1 MVSMRTFQ
9 NLYCKK
15 LFACLVSLSLVSS
28 VTAQLRVESR
38 RGVER
43 PVPMAI
49 VPFSWEGLGS
59 VSPFNVSGLVTED
72 LGQSGRFAPM
82 DVRDMVSLPSLP
94 EDVRFQDW
102 QIVEVDYLVIGRVI
116 EDTFD
121 AYTIVFQLYDVLRGE
136 PIVGYRL
143 TASGAELRTASHRI
157 SDMIYEELTG
167 LPGVFGTS
175 IAYVSEQQENNETRF
190 RLIVSDADGANPIV
204 VADSPE
210 PLMSPAWS
218 PDGRRIA
225 YVSFEG
231 AQSSIY
237 IQTLRTGDRERV
249 SARAGINGA
258 PVFSP
263 DGTRL
268 ALTLSRSEGN
278 SDIYMLELATQVL
291 TRLTQH
297 SAIDTEAVWAPDGE
311 SIYFTSGR
319 AGGPQIYQVAAM
331 AGARAQRVTFEG
343 SYNARPRISP
353 GGDRLAVVHED
364 RGNYRIALV
373 DPDTG
378 LTQILSTGQQDESP
392 SFAPNGALIIYATQE
407 GGRGVLASVS
417 TDGRIHQQ
425 IVSVAGQVREPA
437 WSPFPRI

>member
-1 MVSMRTFQ
+1 MLRSKR
-9 NLYCKK
+9 
-15 LFACLVSLSLVSS
+15 LFACLISVSLISS
-28 VTAQLRVESR
+28 AIGQLRVEIR

-49 VPFSWEGLGS
+49 VPFSWEGLGT
-59 VSPFNVSGLVTED
+59 VSPFDVSGLVAAD

-116 EDTFD
+116 ENTFD

-136 PIVGYRL
+136 AIVGYRL

-157 SDMIYEELTG
+157 SDMVYEELTG
-167 LPGVFGTS
+167 IPGVFGTS
-175 IAYVSEQQENNETRF
+175 IAYVSEQQEGDETRF

-204 VADSPE
+204 VADSPD
-210 PLMSPAWS
+210 PLMSPAW
-218 PDGRRIA
+218 
-225 YVSFEG
+225 SFEG

-237 IQTLRTGDRERV
+237 IQTLRTGARERV

-263 DGTRL
+263 DGTQL
-268 ALTLSRSEGN
+268 ALTLSRDQGN
-278 SDIYMLELATQVL
+278 SDIYILELATQVL

-297 SAIDTEAVWAPDGE
+297 SAIDTEAVWGPDGE

-319 AGGPQIYQVAAM
+319 AGGPQIYQVAAR

-343 SYNARPRISP
+343 SYNARPRIAP

-378 LTQILSTGQQDESP
+378 LTQVLSTGQQDESP

-407 GGRGVLASVS
+407 NGRGVLASVS

>member
-1 MVSMRTFQ
+1 MRIRFLKPKITATALVCLLSALVVSKSFG
-9 NLYCKK
+9 
-15 LFACLVSLSLVSS
+15 
-28 VTAQLRVESR
+28 QLRVEIR

-49 VPFSWEGLGS
+49 VPFSWDGFGS
-59 VSPFNVSGLVTED
+59 VSPFDVSGLVTAD
-72 LGQSGRFAPM
+72 LVSSGRFVPM
-82 DVRDMVSLPSLP
+82 EVRDMVSLPSLP

-102 QIVEVDYLVIGRVI
+102 RISEVDYLVIGRVI
-116 EDTFD
+116 EDSFD

-167 LPGVFGTS
+167 LQGVFGTQ
-175 IAYVSEQQENNETRF
+175 IAYVSEQQKGGEARF

-204 VADSPE
+204 VADSPD

-231 AQSSIY
+231 SQSSIY
-237 IQTLRTGDRERV
+237 IQTLRTGVRERV

-263 DGTRL
+263 DGRYL
-268 ALTLSRSEGN
+268 ALTLSRDEGN
-278 SDIYMLELATQVL
+278 SDIYMLEIATQAL

-297 SAIDTEAVWAPDGE
+297 SAIDTEAVWAPDGQ

-319 AGGPQIYQVAAM
+319 AGGPQIYQVAAR

-373 DPDTG
+373 DPETG
-378 LTQILSTGQQDESP
+378 LTQVLSSGRQDESP
-392 SFAPNGALIIYATQE
+392 SFAPNGALIIYASQE

>member
-1 MVSMRTFQ
+1 MVSMRIFQ

-28 VTAQLRVESR
+28 VTAQLRVEIR